1 MSANPPGITP
11 VGLTLPLNDARSG
24 SWRSVDRMLRAM
36 DLTLAGFALLVLAIP
51 MGLTFWTGRRTRVLV
66 NGQFGRPFERSIWRP
81 SAGHLGRLGR
91 CLRALGP
98 GRWVLLVH
106 ILRGQMAF
114 VGPRARIVGEPVP
127 VATLGVR
134 PGLVNPWFIRRR
146 TRVDFGTEAQA
157 DADYLAHRGVG
168 HDLGLLVRGILV
180 ALLPKPLEQF
190 PIRVRVGDVG
200 FDNLDMQEALAALDR
215 MLAGTSTQQVMFVN
229 PACVNIAARHRGYRR
244 ALSRAALVLPDG
256 IGIKIGSD
264 LLGTPL
270 KQNVNGTDLFPR
282 LCDLLAARGASL
294 FLLGGG
300 AGVAQAVAARIAQE
314 WPQIR
319 VVGARDGYFS
329 VAEEGGVVAQ
339 IRSSGADCLLVAR
352 GVPAQDLLIDRYLPL
367 LGVKVALGV
376 GGLFDFVSGRLLRA
390 PVWMRET
397 GLEWAFRL
405 LQEPRRLWRRYLVG
419 NLTFMGR
426 IWLQRA
432 GLRQTPNDSVGAR
445 RDHFFAKPSYFSEA
459 LPDLNPTIDSRS
471 NGPPG
476 MVARGLAALAIGGI
490 ALLGSGMR
498 LASRRPA
505 SGSDLRFSHLIR
517 LRAELAE
524 VVTGT
529 RCWFGIRRRSPAQW
543 SRLPREWQLI
553 LRRQSVGVF
562 HAPAWSDGTEF
573 DEEAC
578 AAADVFW
585 AVGSAGTRFWTLVSS
600 VSARV
605 RLRRSVAVGGRESV
619 ALK

>member
-1 MSANPPGITP
+1 MRIPFTKREPAAKVSGPGDTM
-11 VGLTLPLNDARSG
+11 TLIEH
-24 SWRSVDRMLRAM
+24 
-36 DLTLAGFALLVLAIP
+36 LAEL
-51 MGLTFWTGRRTRVLV
+51 RTR
-66 NGQFGRPFERSIWRP
+66 I
-81 SAGHLGRLGR
+81 
-91 CLRALGP
+91 
-98 GRWVLLVH
+98 
-106 ILRGQMAF
+106 I
-114 VGPRARIVGEPVP
+114 
-127 VATLGVR
+127 
-134 PGLVNPWFIRRR
+134 
-146 TRVDFGTEAQA
+146 
-157 DADYLAHRGVG
+157 
-168 HDLGLLVRGILV
+168 
-180 ALLPKPLEQF
+180 
-190 PIRVRVGDVG
+190 
-200 FDNLDMQEALAALDR
+200 
-215 MLAGTSTQQVMFVN
+215 
-229 PACVNIAARHRGYRR
+229 
-244 ALSRAALVLPDG
+244 RAALAVVVGIIVLLALYDQVLAFMRKPYDQLCQQ
-256 IGIKIGSD
+256 KPE
-264 LLGTPL
+264 LT
-270 KQNVNGTDLFPR
+270 
-282 LCDLLAARGASL
+282 CDLNFLGPLEGFTTRLTICTYGGIILALPVIMWQLWRFIVPALHAKEKRYAIPFILSSVGL

-300 AGVAQAVAARIAQE
+300 VGVAQAVATRIAQD
-314 WPQIR
+314 WPPIK
-319 VVGARDGYFS
+319 VVGARDGFFS

-432 GLRQTPNDSVGAR
+432 GLRQSPNDSVGAR
-445 RDHFFAKPSYFSEA
+445 RDHFFAKPSYFPA
-459 LPDLNPTIDSRS
+459 TLPDLNLTIDSSS

-498 LASRRPA
+498 LAGRRPA
-505 SGSDLRFSHLIR
+505 SGSDPRFSHLIR

-524 VVTGT
+524 VVTGS

-543 SRLPREWQLI
+543 SRLPQEWQLI

-562 HAPAWSDGTEF
+562 HAPAWTDGTEF

-585 AVGSAGTRFWTLVSS
+585 AVGSAGTRFWTLVSG
-600 VSARV
+600 VSARI
-605 RLRRSVAVGGRESV
+605 RLCRSVAVGGRGSM